1 VPWAVTKGGAGAWR
15 QALAITPTVIMGE
28 FGDAQ
33 QNLWSL
39 LPGSPNSAH
48 TQERE
53 MILREKPVA
62 RLGLIAGLAALAL
75 AGTAAAQARKTLT
88 VCPTGP
94 PKCQFDTI
102 QAALDAAEDGDR
114 ILIAPG
120 SYDGGFTI
128 ADSVSLIG
136 SGADQTTIRRGE
148 PPVDEVPVV
157 SVPPAVS
164 ATVSRVTITGGVWSY
179 TPGSAIHNEGRLTV
193 DASSVSGNTAFGSRG
208 VPIYSNGTLLL
219 TGSIVGGNHT
229 NDTGGI
235 NNDGGTLSLADSVVS
250 NNDGFFTGGIINEG
264 TATITDTTI
273 AFNRNFGYEGNGI
286 FNGGSL
292 SLTRSAVDDNGLGA
306 GAGGGIFNIGE
317 ATLTETTVNRNRA
330 DEGGGI
336 VNNGM
341 LTLRRSSVNDN
352 ACCAG
357 ALGEDGGGIENF
369 GTALLIHSEVN
380 GNNTFQ
386 GNGGGIYNHNLGSLT
401 LISTDVE
408 GNVANQF
415 LPYGIGSGGG
425 IYNAGH
431 ADIFRAVI
439 AQNVAAGQGGGI
451 ANGGGTLTLDHSRV
465 TGNTAQG
472 LDGSGIFGGGIYNIG
487 ALGLTQTAVTGN
499 IPDDCVGC

>member
-1 VPWAVTKGGAGAWR
+1 
-15 QALAITPTVIMGE
+15 
-28 FGDAQ
+28 
-33 QNLWSL
+33 
-39 LPGSPNSAH
+39 
-48 TQERE
+48 
-53 MILREKPVA
+53 MILRGKPVV

-75 AGTAAAQARKTLT
+75 AGTAAAQASKTLT

-120 SYDGGFTI
+120 SYGGGFTI

-148 PPVDEVPVV
+148 PPVDEVPLV

-164 ATVSRVTITGGVWSY
+164 APISRVTITGGVWSY

-208 VPIYSNGTLLL
+208 VPIYSSGTLLL
-219 TGSIVGGNHT
+219 TGSIVGGNDT
-229 NDTGGI
+229 NDTGGL
-235 NNDGGTLSLADSVVS
+235 NNAGGTLTLADSVVS
-250 NNDGFFTGGIINEG
+250 NNRGYFTGGITNDG

-273 AFNRNFGYEGNGI
+273 AFNRNFGYAGNGI
-286 FNGGSL
+286 YNSGSL

-306 GAGGGIFNIGE
+306 GTGGGIANSGE

-336 VNNGM
+336 VNFNTGT

-357 ALGEDGGGIENF
+357 VLGEDGGGIENI

-386 GNGGGIYNHNLGSLT
+386 GDGGGIYNHNLGSLT

-408 GNVANQF
+408 GNVANQ
-415 LPYGIGSGGG
+415 LPSYGIGSGG
-425 IYNAGH
+425 
-431 ADIFRAVI
+431 VI
-439 AQNVAAGQGGGI
+439 
-451 ANGGGTLTLDHSRV
+451 
-465 TGNTAQG
+465 
-472 LDGSGIFGGGIYNIG
+472 
-487 ALGLTQTAVTGN
+487 
-499 IPDDCVGC
+499 